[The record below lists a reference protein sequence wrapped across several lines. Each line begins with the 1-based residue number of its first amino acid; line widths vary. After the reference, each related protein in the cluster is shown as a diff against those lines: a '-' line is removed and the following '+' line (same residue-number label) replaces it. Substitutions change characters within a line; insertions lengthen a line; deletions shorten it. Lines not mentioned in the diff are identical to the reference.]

1 MKTPKKYSDLVN
13 QNKITEEI
21 LGEVIYS
28 INKRAKNWRNQKRK
42 YKNYLLDQ
50 YDSYDNAVDNEKKYY
65 KMKSDMLEKFEP
77 IKIHKELRFR
87 NFQRKVS
94 EKDLEY
100 NQLDDSDIFRKEI
113 KTDRATG
120 EKVMYKLVRCKLD
133 DSLYYLY
140 YEIGGYTFHQPIEK
154 SELENFKDL
163 KIDVLE
169 DFETFGRDTTELL
182 SVQFCKKV
190 YEKFMDNKLEIV

>member
-65 KMKSDMLEKFEP
+65 KMKSDMLEKF
-77 IKIHKELRFR
+77 
-87 NFQRKVS
+87 
-94 EKDLEY
+94 
-100 NQLDDSDIFRKEI
+100 
-113 KTDRATG
+113 
-120 EKVMYKLVRCKLD
+120 MYKLVRYKLD

-140 YEIGGYTFHQPIEK
+140 YKIGGYTFHQPIEK

-163 KIDVLE
+163 DVDVLE
-169 DFETFGRDTTELL
+169 DFETFGRDATGLL

-190 YEKFMDNKLEIV
+190 YEKFIDNKLEIV

>member
-65 KMKSDMLEKFEP
+65 KMKSDMLEKF
-77 IKIHKELRFR
+77 
-87 NFQRKVS
+87 
-94 EKDLEY
+94 
-100 NQLDDSDIFRKEI
+100 
-113 KTDRATG
+113 
-120 EKVMYKLVRCKLD
+120 MYKLVRYKLD

-140 YEIGGYTFHQPIEK
+140 YKIGGYTFHQPIEK

-163 KIDVLE
+163 DVDVLE
-169 DFETFGRDTTELL
+169 DFETFGRDSTELL

-190 YEKFMDNKLEIV
+190 YEKFIDNKLEIV

>member
-65 KMKSDMLEKFEP
+65 KMKSDMLEKF
-77 IKIHKELRFR
+77 
-87 NFQRKVS
+87 
-94 EKDLEY
+94 
-100 NQLDDSDIFRKEI
+100 
-113 KTDRATG
+113 
-120 EKVMYKLVRCKLD
+120 MYKLLRYKLD

-140 YEIGGYTFHQPIEK
+140 YKIGGYTFHQPIEK

-163 KIDVLE
+163 DVDVLE
-169 DFETFGRDTTELL
+169 DFETFGRDATELL

-190 YEKFMDNKLEIV
+190 YEKFIDNKLEIV

>member
-65 KMKSDMLEKFEP
+65 KMKSDMLEKF
-77 IKIHKELRFR
+77 
-87 NFQRKVS
+87 
-94 EKDLEY
+94 
-100 NQLDDSDIFRKEI
+100 
-113 KTDRATG
+113 
-120 EKVMYKLVRCKLD
+120 MYKLVRYKLD

-140 YEIGGYTFHQPIEK
+140 YKIGGYTFHQPIEK
-154 SELENFKDL
+154 SELEDFKDL
-163 KIDVLE
+163 DVDVLE

-190 YEKFMDNKLEIV
+190 YEKFMDNKLEIL

>member
-65 KMKSDMLEKFEP
+65 KMKSDMLEKF
-77 IKIHKELRFR
+77 
-87 NFQRKVS
+87 
-94 EKDLEY
+94 
-100 NQLDDSDIFRKEI
+100 
-113 KTDRATG
+113 
-120 EKVMYKLVRCKLD
+120 MYKLVRYKLD

-140 YEIGGYTFHQPIEK
+140 YKIGGYTFHQPIEK

-163 KIDVLE
+163 DVDVLE
-169 DFETFGRDTTELL
+169 DFETF
-182 SVQFCKKV
+182 
-190 YEKFMDNKLEIV
+190 

>member
-1 MKTPKKYSDLVN
+1 
-13 QNKITEEI
+13 
-21 LGEVIYS
+21 
-28 INKRAKNWRNQKRK
+28 
-42 YKNYLLDQ
+42 
-50 YDSYDNAVDNEKKYY
+50 
-65 KMKSDMLEKFEP
+65 MKSDMLEKFEP

-87 NFQRKVS
+87 NFQRKVYK
-94 EKDLEY
+94 KDLEY

-120 EKVMYKLVRCKLD
+120 EKVMYKLLRYKLD

-163 KIDVLE
+163 DVDVLE

>member
-1 MKTPKKYSDLVN
+1 MKTPKKYSNLVN

-65 KMKSDMLEKFEP
+65 KMKSDMLEKF
-77 IKIHKELRFR
+77 
-87 NFQRKVS
+87 
-94 EKDLEY
+94 
-100 NQLDDSDIFRKEI
+100 
-113 KTDRATG
+113 
-120 EKVMYKLVRCKLD
+120 MYKLVRYKLD

-140 YEIGGYTFHQPIEK
+140 YKIGGYTFHQPIEK

-163 KIDVLE
+163 DVDVLE
-169 DFETFGRDTTELL
+169 DFETFGRYATELL

-190 YEKFMDNKLEIV
+190 YEKFIDNKLEIV